1 MFSRPWVKPDNPDKS
16 KITWIRQYT
25 SGRGSNAYWTVV
37 QYFSVALAAAN
48 VLENTIRLGN
58 QTIISWKCNMT
69 YLELAWALL
78 APVPPLVALARYLGP
93 FSKKPKED
101 NVQRKPP
108 QGRATETNGASDVKD
123 TLETMDASVGD
134 RVDFCEGLLDSF
146 ANICGLVHVVF
157 GTIVLSSVQFI
168 GTLDALVV
176 VGRFTASVLIVQL
189 ITMTQLYG
197 KSNLPLPKPGSF
209 QQLNRTNFEGKVYG
223 MDLENGL

>member
-25 SGRGSNAYWTVV
+25 SERGSNAYWTVV

-93 FSKKPKED
+93 FSKKPKA
-101 NVQRKPP
+101 
-108 QGRATETNGASDVKD
+108 G
-123 TLETMDASVGD
+123 
-134 RVDFCEGLLDSF
+134 
-146 ANICGLVHVVF
+146 
-157 GTIVLSSVQFI
+157 
-168 GTLDALVV
+168 
-176 VGRFTASVLIVQL
+176 
-189 ITMTQLYG
+189 
-197 KSNLPLPKPGSF
+197 
-209 QQLNRTNFEGKVYG
+209 
-223 MDLENGL
+223 